1 MSNPLQKYYRQPK
14 IFIKLPSGGVFN
26 EPGTIQGDV
35 NKLAVYGM
43 TGMDEIILKT
53 PDALLAGEST
63 ARVIESCCQNIKNA
77 WDLSSLDTPMIL
89 AAIRIASYGNTM
101 TVGHKCTKCGAEHDY
116 DLDLGK
122 IVEFYNNCA
131 FDNRVEVG
139 NLVVRL
145 RPLTYKQSNEFSM
158 RNFQLKQRSKQLD
171 EITDDQQRQTIL
183 KQLFDDMAVIQND
196 IFIAT
201 VEAVE
206 TSETVVTNSVHIQE
220 WLKNCDADVFE
231 AIKKKNSDN
240 RDVWAMP
247 LFPVTCSECGA
258 ETNLSIDLDHASF
271 FERA

>member
-1 MSNPLQKYYRQPK
+1 
-14 IFIKLPSGGVFN
+14 
-26 EPGTIQGDV
+26 
-35 NKLAVYGM
+35 
-43 TGMDEIILKT
+43 
-53 PDALLAGEST
+53 
-63 ARVIESCCQNIKNA
+63 
-77 WDLSSLDTPMIL
+77 
-89 AAIRIASYGNTM
+89 
-101 TVGHKCTKCGAEHDY
+101 
-116 DLDLGK
+116 
-122 IVEFYNNCA
+122 
-131 FDNRVEVG
+131 
-139 NLVVRL
+139 
-145 RPLTYKQSNEFSM
+145 M